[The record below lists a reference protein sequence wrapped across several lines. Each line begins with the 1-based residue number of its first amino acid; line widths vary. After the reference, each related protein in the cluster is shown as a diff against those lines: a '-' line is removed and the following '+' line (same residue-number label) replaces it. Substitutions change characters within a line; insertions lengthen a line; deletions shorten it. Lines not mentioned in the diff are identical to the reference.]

1 MLCFLTFAQQ
11 SRQIHVNRLWSSL
24 YKCINNAYCL
34 EVLWYIHLCIYT
46 YIIDILCGILCVCVC
61 VCECGKGECVHAQSY
76 PTLCDPMDYSP
87 PGSSVHGI
95 LRQEYWSGLP
105 WPPPGGLPDQGIEPT
120 SSASPTLIGGFFTT
134 SATWLTASNW
144 NQAKRKQW

>member
-95 LRQEYWSGLP
+95 LQARMLEWVAILFSR
-105 WPPPGGLPDQGIEPT
+105 DQTHIFYVSCTGRHIFYHWATLET
-120 SSASPTLIGGFFTT
+120 SRGRETEL
-134 SATWLTASNW
+134 
-144 NQAKRKQW
+144 KKEK